1 MAFEKEECGTEEWK
15 RDSVFAENI
24 SEMEQNMKK
33 VLILANSSGG
43 LYDFRN
49 ELVLELLKE
58 YEVYVSVPDETAVD
72 KLKAE
77 GCKVIHTDINRRGM
91 NPVQDL
97 KLFQSYR
104 KLLKEIMP
112 QVVLTYTIKPNIYG
126 GLCCRLQKVPYLVNI
141 TGLGTTF
148 ERGGMLQ
155 KMVVAM
161 YRMALKK
168 ANCVFFQNDRNKQIF
183 EENGIY
189 GLKTKRVNGSGVN
202 VEKFQYEEYPGR
214 EKPKFLF
221 VGRLMKEKGIEEYL
235 YCAKKYAKRA
245 EFDIIG
251 YCEEAYEE
259 EVKKLQQQGCLRFH
273 GFQSDVKSF
282 YKDTDA
288 VVIASYHEG
297 MSNVLLEAAATGR
310 PVLATNIPGC
320 KEAVEDNMTGLLFAP
335 RDTGALESTIEYFLS
350 MQAKQREIMG
360 QAARRKMEQE
370 FDRRKVVESYME
382 EINCVI

>member
-1 MAFEKEECGTEEWK
+1 
-15 RDSVFAENI
+15 
-24 SEMEQNMKK
+24 MKK

-49 ELVLELLKE
+49 ELVLELLKTNK
-58 YEVYVSVPDETAVD
+58 VYVSVPDDVAVD
-72 KLKAE
+72 RLQAE
-77 GCKVIHTDINRRGM
+77 GCEVIHTDINRRGM

-97 KLFQSYR
+97 GLFKSYW
-104 KLLKEIMP
+104 KLLKQIKP
-112 QVVLTYTIKPNIYG
+112 DVVLTYTIKPNIYG
-126 GLCCRLQKVPYLVNI
+126 GFCCRLRRVPYIVNI

-148 ERGGMLQ
+148 ERGGMLK
-155 KMVVAM
+155 KMVVTM
-161 YRMALKK
+161 YQQALKK
-168 ANCVFFQNDRNKQIF
+168 ADCVFFQNERNKQIF

-189 GLKTKRVNGSGVN
+189 GKKSKRVNGSGVN
-202 VEKFQYEEYPGR
+202 IDKYVCEGYPGR
-214 EKPKFLF
+214 EKPRFLF

-259 EVKKLQQQGCLRFH
+259 EVNRLQQEGIVRFH
-273 GFQSDVKSF
+273 GFQKDVKSY
-282 YKDTDA
+282 YKDCDA

-335 RDTGALESTIEYFLS
+335 RSAEALEETIEYFLN
-350 MQAKQREIMG
+350 MPLERREAMG
-360 QAARRKMEQE
+360 QAARVKMEQE
-370 FDRRKVVESYME
+370 FDRKKVVESYIE
-382 EINCVI
+382 EINKVI

>member
-1 MAFEKEECGTEEWK
+1 LAFEKEECGTEEWK

-33 VLILANSSGG
+33 ILILANSSGG

-72 KLKAE
+72 KLRAE

-97 KLFQSYR
+97 GLVKSYLQ
-104 KLLKEIMP
+104 LLKEVQP
-112 QVVLTYTIKPNIYG
+112 DVVLTYTIKPNIYG
-126 GLCCRLQKVPYLVNI
+126 GFCCRLQKIPYIANI

-148 ERGGMLQ
+148 ERGGMLK

-161 YRMALKK
+161 YTTALKK
-168 ANCVFFQNDRNKQIF
+168 AVCVFFQNDRNKQIF

-221 VGRLMKEKGIEEYL
+221 VGRLMKEKGIEEFL
-235 YCAKKYAKRA
+235 YCAKKYANRA

-251 YCEEAYEE
+251 YCEEDYENKVNE
-259 EVKKLQQQGCLRFH
+259 MQRQGILNFH
-273 GFQSDVKSF
+273 GFQSNVREF
-282 YKDTDA
+282 YKEADA
-288 VVIASYHEG
+288 IVIASYHEG

-320 KEAVEDNMTGLLFAP
+320 REAVEDNMTGLLFAP
-335 RDTGALESTIEYFLS
+335 RDAGALETTIECFLA
-350 MQAKQREIMG
+350 MPVTQRREMG
-360 QAARRKMEQE
+360 QAARKKMEQE
-370 FDRRKVVESYME
+370 FDRRKVVESYLE
-382 EINCVI
+382 EINRIV

>member
-1 MAFEKEECGTEEWK
+1 
-15 RDSVFAENI
+15 
-24 SEMEQNMKK
+24 MKK

-49 ELVLELLKE
+49 ELVLELLKNNQ
-58 YEVYVSVPDETAVD
+58 VYVSVPDEVTVD
-72 KLKAE
+72 QLREE
-77 GCKVIHTDINRRGM
+77 GCEIINTDINRRGM
-91 NPVQDL
+91 NPVQDTG
-97 KLFQSYR
+97 LFKSYW
-104 KLLKEIMP
+104 KLLKQVKP
-112 QVVLTYTIKPNIYG
+112 DVVLTYTIKPNIYG
-126 GLCCRLQKVPYLVNI
+126 GMCCRLQKVPYIVNI

-148 ERGGMLQ
+148 ERGGMLK

-161 YRMALKK
+161 YKEALKK
-168 ANCVFFQNDRNKQIF
+168 ADCVFFQNDRNKQIF

-189 GLKTKRVNGSGVN
+189 GKKAKRVNGSGVN
-202 VEKFQYEEYPGR
+202 VEKYNYEEYPNR
-214 EKPKFLF
+214 EKPRFLF

-235 YCAKKYAKRA
+235 SCAKTYANRA

-259 EVKKLQQQGCLRFH
+259 EVKQLQQEGILRFH
-273 GFQSDVKSF
+273 GFQKDVKIF

-335 RDTGALESTIEYFLS
+335 RDTGALETTIEFFLS
-350 MQAKQREIMG
+350 MPSNQREAMG
-360 QAARRKMEQE
+360 RAARAKMERE
-370 FDRRKVVESYME
+370 FDRKHVVESYIE
-382 EINCVI
+382 EINKVI

>member
-1 MAFEKEECGTEEWK
+1 
-15 RDSVFAENI
+15 
-24 SEMEQNMKK
+24 MKK

-49 ELVLELLKE
+49 ELVLELLKTNK
-58 YEVYVSVPDETAVD
+58 VYVSVPDDVAVD
-72 KLKAE
+72 KLQSE
-77 GCKVIHTDINRRGM
+77 GCEVIHTDINRRGM

-97 KLFQSYR
+97 GLFKSYW
-104 KLLKEIMP
+104 KLLKQIKP
-112 QVVLTYTIKPNIYG
+112 DVVLTYTIKPNIYG
-126 GLCCRLQKVPYLVNI
+126 GFCSRLRRVPYIVNI

-148 ERGGMLQ
+148 ERGGMLK
-155 KMVVAM
+155 KMVVTM
-161 YRMALKK
+161 YQQALKK
-168 ANCVFFQNDRNKQIF
+168 ADCVFFQNERNKQIF

-189 GLKTKRVNGSGVN
+189 GKKSKRVNGSGVN
-202 VEKFQYEEYPGR
+202 IDKYVCEVYPGR
-214 EKPKFLF
+214 EKPRFLF

-259 EVKKLQQQGCLRFH
+259 EVNRLQQEGIVRFH
-273 GFQSDVKSF
+273 GFQKDVKSY
-282 YKDTDA
+282 YKDCDA

-335 RDTGALESTIEYFLS
+335 RSAEALEETIEYFLN
-350 MQAKQREIMG
+350 MPLERREAMG
-360 QAARRKMEQE
+360 QAARVKMEQE
-370 FDRRKVVESYME
+370 FDRKKVVESYIE
-382 EINCVI
+382 EINKVI

>member
-1 MAFEKEECGTEEWK
+1 
-15 RDSVFAENI
+15 
-24 SEMEQNMKK
+24 MKK

-49 ELVLELLKE
+49 ELLLELLKE
-58 YEVYVSVPDETAVD
+58 HKVYVSVPDEAAVD

-77 GCKVIHTDINRRGM
+77 GCEVIHTDINRRGM

-97 KLFQSYR
+97 GLFKSYW
-104 KLLKEIMP
+104 KLLKEIKP
-112 QVVLTYTIKPNIYG
+112 DVVLTYTIKPNIYG
-126 GLCCRLQKVPYLVNI
+126 GFCCRLQKIPYIVNI

-148 ERGGMLQ
+148 ERGGML
-155 KMVVAM
+155 KSMVVTM
-161 YRMALKK
+161 YQTALKK
-168 ANCVFFQNDRNKQIF
+168 AACVFFQNDRNKQIF

-189 GLKTKRVNGSGVN
+189 GQKSKRVNGSGVN
-202 VEKFQYEEYPGR
+202 VEKFGYEEYPGR

-251 YCEEAYEE
+251 YCEEAYENRVE
-259 EVKKLQQQGCLRFH
+259 DLQREGVLKFH
-273 GFQSDVKSF
+273 GFQSDVRSF
-282 YKDTDA
+282 YKDADA
-288 VVIASYHEG
+288 IVIASYHEG

-320 KEAVEDNMTGLLFAP
+320 KEAVEDNMTGLLFTP
-335 RDTGALESTIEYFLS
+335 RSAEALESTIEYFLS
-350 MQAKQREIMG
+350 MPLGQRKSMG
-360 QAARRKMEQE
+360 QAARVKMEQE
-370 FDRRKVVESYME
+370 FDRRRVVESYME
-382 EINCVI
+382 EVSKVV

>member
-1 MAFEKEECGTEEWK
+1 
-15 RDSVFAENI
+15 
-24 SEMEQNMKK
+24 MKK

-49 ELVLELLKE
+49 ELVLELLKTNK
-58 YEVYVSVPDETAVD
+58 VYVSVPDEVAVD
-72 KLKAE
+72 KLQAE
-77 GCKVIHTDINRRGM
+77 GCEIIHTDINRRGM

-97 KLFQSYR
+97 GLFKSYW
-104 KLLKEIMP
+104 KILKEIKP
-112 QVVLTYTIKPNIYG
+112 DVVLTYTIKPNIYG
-126 GLCCRLQKVPYLVNI
+126 GFCCRLLRVPYIVNI

-148 ERGGMLQ
+148 ERGGMLK
-155 KMVVAM
+155 KMVVTM
-161 YRMALKK
+161 YQQALKK
-168 ANCVFFQNDRNKQIF
+168 ADCVFFQNERNKQIF

-189 GLKTKRVNGSGVN
+189 GKKSKRVNGSGVN
-202 VEKFQYEEYPGR
+202 IDKYVCEVYPGR
-214 EKPKFLF
+214 EKPRFLF

-259 EVKKLQQQGCLRFH
+259 EVNRLQQEGIVRFH
-273 GFQSDVKSF
+273 GFQKDVKSY
-282 YKDTDA
+282 YKDCDA

-320 KEAVEDNMTGLLFAP
+320 KEAVEDNMTGLLFAS
-335 RDTGALESTIEYFLS
+335 RSAEALESVIEYFLS
-350 MQAKQREIMG
+350 LSVESRKTMG
-360 QAARRKMEQE
+360 RAARTKMEQE
-370 FDRRKVVESYME
+370 FNRKHVVESYIE
-382 EINCVI
+382 EINKVI